1 MKHLFLIAPS
11 SAIPAEKVL
20 LMQSYFEPLGRKV
33 TVPPDLFGEDLLCAN
48 TDALRFKHLKDALVS
63 EADEIM
69 MIIGGYGLTR
79 LMPELLSLEKPRK
92 VKTLY
97 GFSDATAL
105 HIFLNQVWDWPS
117 VHGPVGLQLS
127 EQRVDV
133 DSIERTLRI
142 LKDGLSAYS
151 LPELIPLNALAQ
163 DIKTVSGKVVGGN
176 LCLIQTSLGTPWQL
190 KAFDKILFLEE
201 VNERGYRIDRMLM
214 HLQQAGTFTGVK
226 AVLLG
231 DFTKGE
237 EADGSTLVGEVLH
250 RFAAAASFPVFQ
262 LPGCG
267 HGTQNYPIPFNFEVH
282 LETC

>member
-190 KAFDKILFLEE
+190 KAFE
-201 VNERGYRIDRMLM
+201 VSHRPHAHAPSASGNLYRRQSGLAGGFYQRGGGGWVN
-214 HLQQAGTFTGVK
+214 ACWGGPSSVCSGS
-226 AVLLG
+226 VLSCLSIAWVWPW
-231 DFTKGE
+231 DAKLSNT
-237 EADGSTLVGEVLH
+237 V
-250 RFAAAASFPVFQ
+250 
-262 LPGCG
+262 
-267 HGTQNYPIPFNFEVH
+267 
-282 LETC
+282 